1 MNEKRDAK
9 KEGGDGGSEDRLL
22 KAERLRAK
30 VRTRIDGISIHVS
43 MLMIVCMYI
52 NVFNVM

>member
-30 VRTRIDGISIHVS
+30 VRTRIDGISIQYTCIYADDSVHVH
-43 MLMIVCMYI
+43 
-52 NVFNVM
+52 